1 MMIWLVVWN
10 TAGLWLSIIYGII
23 LPNWRTHIFQ
33 MGRYTTNHQSNIIMG
48 YCFIWDIWH
57 IMGSC
62 SRLPYC
68 LIWMI
73 PGRLFFSL
81 VLNPAWQEWW
91 NHEAAWVHHFK
102 PIAGGNFR
110 GNTLNFKTFRCAY
123 PSDSFQIC
131 GLGVHVKIV
140 FVYDIHVLCI
150 YIYIFIYIISPLFM
164 ASCPQ
169 VYENLLLQ
177 MFETFVAKDDVVT
190 QHWRYV
196 PSSLQNMV
204 WRAHTRRCWSMIQ
217 SESCAF
223 AG

>member
-1 MMIWLVVWN
+1 
-10 TAGLWLSIIYGII
+10 
-23 LPNWRTHIFQ
+23 
-33 MGRYTTNHQSNIIMG
+33 
-48 YCFIWDIWH
+48 
-57 IMGSC
+57 MGSC

-131 GLGVHVKIV
+131 GLGVHVKIM

-150 YIYIFIYIISPLFM
+150 YIYLYIYNLSPFHGFLPSGLWEPFAADVRNLCGQGRCCHAALKICSKQPPKYGLKGPHSKMLKYDSIRILCFCWVSFGKESPLGCQRV
-164 ASCPQ
+164 SRW
-169 VYENLLLQ
+169 L
-177 MFETFVAKDDVVT
+177 
-190 QHWRYV
+190 
-196 PSSLQNMV
+196 
-204 WRAHTRRCWSMIQ
+204 
-217 SESCAF
+217 
-223 AG
+223 